1 MRGSFSGRNVSRETL
16 DRLTHFHD
24 LLLKWT
30 KKINLISKSSVS
42 SIWDRHIWDSEQIV
56 HLVSDQ
62 KSWVD
67 LGSGAGFPGLV
78 VAIIAKEIT
87 PSRCVSLVE
96 SDQRKAAFL
105 RTVIREL
112 DLRASVFLER
122 IEALTPA
129 KADILSARA
138 LADLDRLLGYA
149 ERHLA
154 PDGTALFM
162 KGENWQKEV
171 DIARNSWS
179 FQLEAH
185 KSKTGP
191 EAAILEI
198 KEIKRV

>member
-1 MRGSFSGRNVSRETL
+1 MRGSFGGRNVSRETL
-16 DRLTHFHD
+16 DRLIHFDD

-105 RTVIREL
+105 RTVIHEL
-112 DLRASVFLER
+112 DLRASVFVER

-185 KSKTGP
+185 KSKTSP